1 MEREIVS
8 GDGTADQTEAVQETV
23 PEWWAYARE
32 FPHWYVWRGVAG
44 HYYARVRRMS
54 PPRVVRAPNA
64 EKLRDEIT
72 RIELLPRPASSRP
85 YFRNHCA

>member
-8 GDGTADQTEAVQETV
+8 EPATADQAQAVQETV
-23 PEWWAYARE
+23 PDWWAYARE

-64 EKLRDEIT
+64 EDLRDEIT
-72 RIELLPRPASSRP
+72 RVELSPRPVPSRP